1 MDKGA
6 AQAIRFSLWK
16 AFLLQKKRIQ
26 KTGRISVFILFVARA
41 RMGIKN
47 FWSIVEP
54 HGRNISIE
62 SLRGKRL
69 AVDISIWLNQIVRAM
84 RTNEGD
90 TVSNAHIYIVVF
102 RLCKLLYYGIKP
114 VIVFDGDAPALK
126 KRTIAE
132 RRERANRAAKSM
144 KEIQKE
150 LVATELVEQL
160 KDVDCC
166 CWQ

>member
-1 MDKGA
+1 MDKGV
-6 AQAIRFSLWK
+6 AQAILFSLWK

-26 KTGRISVFILFVARA
+26 NTSRISVFIRFVVRP

-47 FWSIVEP
+47 FWPIVEP

-114 VIVFDGDAPALK
+114 VIVLK